1 MNDRTEEIIRR
12 FEESW
17 TKTENFYRDLLEN
30 YDGFSFVEPIL
41 ELIRKMKDSGE
52 SKNFRIGTSMHTLVI
67 SRSVDYGLRN
77 DQKAIRIKRIN
88 DLKDAFEF
96 EIIMHQGDERY
107 REYRVTDLNDERVM
121 KLIKT
126 LKGTLID

>member
-1 MNDRTEEIIRR
+1 MDNRTEEIIRR

-17 TKTENFYRDLLEN
+17 TETESFYRDLLEN

-41 ELIRKMKDSGE
+41 KLIRKMNDSGE
-52 SKNFRIGTSMHTLVI
+52 SQNFRIGTSMHALVI
-67 SRSVDYGLRN
+67 SRSVDHGLRN
-77 DQKAIRIKRIN
+77 DQKEIRIERVN
-88 DLKDAFEF
+88 DLKDGFEY
-96 EIIMHQGDERY
+96 EVIMRQGDERY
-107 REYRVTDLNDERVM
+107 REYRVTDLSDERVL

>member
-1 MNDRTEEIIRR
+1 MDNRTEEIIRR

-17 TKTENFYRDLLEN
+17 TETESFYRDLLEN

-41 ELIRKMKDSGE
+41 ELIRKMQDSGE

-67 SRSVDYGLRN
+67 SRSVVHGLRN
-77 DQKAIRIKRIN
+77 DQKEIRIERIDN
-88 DLKDAFEF
+88 LKDGFEY
-96 EIIMHQGDERY
+96 EVVMLQGGKRY
-107 REYRVTDLNDERVM
+107 REYRVSDLSDERVM
-121 KLIKT
+121 KLIKS

>member
-1 MNDRTEEIIRR
+1 MDNRTEEIIRR

-17 TKTENFYRDLLEN
+17 TETESFYRDLLDN

-41 ELIRKMKDSGE
+41 ELLRKMKDSGE
-52 SKNFRIGTSMHTLVI
+52 SQNFRIGTSMHTLVI
-67 SRSVDYGLRN
+67 SRSVDHGLRN
-77 DQKAIRIKRIN
+77 DQKEIRIVRVN
-88 DLKDAFEF
+88 DLKDGFEY
-96 EIIMHQGDERY
+96 EVIMRQGDVRY
-107 REYRVTDLNDERVM
+107 REFRVTDLSDERVN